1 MASRLLGAVF
11 AVALW
16 AHPQQAASQIPPV
29 DEAVFVV
36 RANGQVVGR
45 EEIALRQVTDAT
57 GQPGW
62 TLSVINQYPHTASV
76 RTFARFGSRRVT
88 IRIATI
94 GGETAREYPNRA
106 NNVLADEW
114 VLGLYAVAAATEPG
128 PVSILYPRAGTR
140 AAGTLEDRGMERTT
154 LGTVGRTLRHV
165 VLTLPDDTHHLWFD
179 GQGRLMKV
187 TIPSRNLVAERQ
199 LR

>member
-1 MASRLLGAVF
+1 MTSRLLSTIFVAAVC
-11 AVALW
+11 
-16 AHPQQAASQIPPV
+16 AHPLQAASQIPPV

-57 GQPGW
+57 GRPGW
-62 TLSVINQYPHTASV
+62 TLSVINEYPHTASV
-76 RTFARFGSRRVT
+76 RTFARFGARRVT

-106 NNVLADEW
+106 NTLLADEW
-114 VLGLYAVAAATEPG
+114 VLGLYAAAAATEPG
-128 PVSILYPRAGTR
+128 PVSVLYPRAGTR
-140 AAGTLEDRGMERTT
+140 VAGTLEDRGMEQTT
-154 LGTVGRTLRHV
+154 MGAAGRTLRHV
-165 VLTLPDDTHHLWFD
+165 VLTLPDDTHHIWFD

-187 TIPSRNLVAERQ
+187 AIPSRNLVAERQ